1 MNSESP
7 ALTQVAH
14 SRPRCALAALCVPR
28 RAVVKSGKNPRL
40 PTTTNSRFRSG
51 SWMTKQK
58 VEFYLAAA
66 RHPEAKDVHTIPI
79 AQRINPA
86 VSSIEA

>member
-1 MNSESP
+1 
-7 ALTQVAH
+7 
-14 SRPRCALAALCVPR
+14 
-28 RAVVKSGKNPRL
+28 
-40 PTTTNSRFRSG
+40 
-51 SWMTKQK
+51 MTKQK